1 MIVCD
6 TDIIVD
12 VSRRYPPAVEWFDG
26 IIKAGQAGN
35 GEELA
40 VPGIVRME
48 LLEGCRNKSELE
60 RVKKLI
66 RPVSI
71 VWPNESACNYALVL
85 LDKFRLS
92 NGLRKYD
99 ALIAVTALG
108 AGQPLHTHN
117 IKHFGIIPGLRTT
130 QPYVKSS
137 RKWKR

>member
-48 LLEGCRNKSELE
+48 LLE
-60 RVKKLI
+60 V
-66 RPVSI
+66 
-71 VWPNESACNYALVL
+71 AA
-85 LDKFRLS
+85 
-92 NGLRKYD
+92 
-99 ALIAVTALG
+99 T
-108 AGQPLHTHN
+108 
-117 IKHFGIIPGLRTT
+117 
-130 QPYVKSS
+130 S
-137 RKWKR
+137 RSWSG